1 MIHRD
6 LATGAAA
13 ICEAVQIAEGMG
25 ELPAALPGAL
35 ELFTTALAVTLLELR
50 MVVIDLELANR

>member
-13 ICEAVQIAEGMG
+13 ICEAVEIAEGMG

-35 ELFTTALAVTLLELR
+35 QLFTAALAITQMEFQ
-50 MVVIDLELANR
+50 MGVIDRELANL

>member
-35 ELFTTALAVTLLELR
+35 ELFTAALVITQMDLQ
-50 MVVIDLELANR
+50 MGVIDMELANL